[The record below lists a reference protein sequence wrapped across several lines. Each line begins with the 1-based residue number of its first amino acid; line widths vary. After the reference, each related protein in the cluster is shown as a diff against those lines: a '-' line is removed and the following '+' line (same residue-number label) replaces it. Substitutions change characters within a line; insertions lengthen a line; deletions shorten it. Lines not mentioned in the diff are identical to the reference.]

1 MILNIIILWV
11 LILILSGVLW
21 FLYKWYKQEQQEQ
34 DERILQLEKRLEDYK
49 KQNKKL
55 YDELVYGLQT
65 RYEEIFMLQ
74 KRVEK
79 LERKRTKKSDKNEL

>member
-1 MILNIIILWV
+1 MILNIIILWI
-11 LILILSGVLW
+11 LILILSGVIW
-21 FLYKWYKQEQQEQ
+21 CLYKWYKQEQKEQ

-49 KQNKKL
+49 KQNKGL

-79 LERKRTKKSDKNEL
+79 LERKRTKKSDKE